1 MNKGKYVF
9 AQLMSLVHPEEFNR
23 CVEKYNGNY
32 RVRSF
37 SCWHQFICLS
47 FGQLTHRESLRD
59 LVLCLQ
65 AHHSKLYHLGL
76 SRGISRTTLADANEL
91 RDWRIYSDLAQVLI
105 QRARLLN
112 VGSVLEDV
120 DLNNTVYA
128 LDSTTIDLCLEVF
141 WWAKFRKH
149 KAAVKLH
156 TLFDVRCQI
165 PCFIHVSDGLCHD
178 VNVLDILDFERNA
191 FYVMDRGY
199 IDWTRL
205 HRIHKS
211 DAYFVTRAKKN
222 LAFVRIYSHEVDKS
236 TGLKCDQTIRLKNFY
251 AAAEYPNQLRRIKYH
266 DAENNRT
273 LVFLTNNFEIEAQ
286 QVATL
291 YKSRWQIELFFKW
304 IKQHLRMK
312 VFWGESANA
321 VKSQTWAGVCTY
333 VLVAILKKKLDLSMS
348 MNEILQILSVSP
360 FDKTPINQLLSSV
373 NNQSNNT
380 DNPNQLIIFDL

>member
-9 AQLMSLVHPEEFNR
+9 AQLMSFVYPEEFNR
-23 CVEKYNGNY
+23 CVEKYNGHY

-65 AHHSKLYHLGL
+65 AHHTKLYHLGL
-76 SRGISRTTLADANEL
+76 SRGISRTTLADANEM
-91 RDWRIYSDLAQVLI
+91 RDWRIYADLAQVLI

-112 VGSVLEDV
+112 VGSGLEDV
-120 DLNNTVYA
+120 DLDNTVYA

-156 TLFDVRCQI
+156 TLFDIRCQI

-178 VNVLDILDFERNA
+178 VNFLDILDFESNA

-199 IDWTRL
+199 IDWIRL
-205 HRIHKS
+205 HRIQRS

-222 LAFVRIYSHEVDKS
+222 LAFVRIYSNAVDKS
-236 TGLKCDQTIRLKNFY
+236 TGIKCDQTIRLKNFY
-251 AAAEYPNQLRRIKYH
+251 AAAEYPEHLRRIKYY
-266 DAENNRT
+266 DEESNRT

-286 QVATL
+286 QVAAL

-304 IKQHLRMK
+304 IKQHLRIK

-321 VKSQTWAGVCTY
+321 VKSQIWAGVCTY
-333 VLVAILKKKLDLSMS
+333 VLVAILKKKLDISMS

-360 FDKTPINQLLSSV
+360 FDKTPVNQLLSSE
-373 NNQSNNT
+373 NNRNSNT